1 MIPDFWFPS
10 NSISAKVDLK
20 VRLGRSNSKMVVYWE
35 VRPHSHEGSVEN
47 FCLVGFGWEYRIY
60 VLRPNVICRCL
71 LVLFCYDGSTFYDS
85 QKGVGR
91 VNVKYRNGLIWVFLF
106 ERFFSLDFCQ
116 LPDFTPIY
124 AEKVRQKTF
133 QNQTL
138 LFLQHVETPRW
149 WFQWFF
155 GFFTIPLTG
164 SKPPITPPSGSMH
177 QVLDN
182 PSMMRWCDQ
191 ILMTDV
197 LICIDG
203 ICCTTKVVIRKTRE
217 ALFRNDGSMGL
228 AYMKTINITIPVG
241 KYASFMDPM
250 GFNFPSSRHPFF
262 KPLLQA
268 VWKSQAKLPGVWGFM
283 ADWEFWWHFR
293 LGFKSMAKH
302 RCNYVEALLET

>member
-1 MIPDFWFPS
+1 MGIFVWTIFL
-10 NSISAKVDLK
+10 IGFL
-20 VRLGRSNSKMVVYWE
+20 
-35 VRPHSHEGSVEN
+35 SVTR
-47 FCLVGFGWEYRIY
+47 FHPY
-60 VLRPNVICRCL
+60 ICRKGATKDISKSNVVVFATCWNTA
-71 LVLFCYDGSTFYDS
+71 LVVSMIFWIFYHSTD
-85 QKGVGR
+85 
-91 VNVKYRNGLIWVFLF
+91 
-106 ERFFSLDFCQ
+106 
-116 LPDFTPIY
+116 
-124 AEKVRQKTF
+124 
-133 QNQTL
+133 
-138 LFLQHVETPRW
+138 
-149 WFQWFF
+149 WF
-155 GFFTIPLTG
+155 
-164 SKPPITPPSGSMH
+164 KAPITPPSGSMH